1 MYLDKKNIYG
11 WAMSQKLPVRDIPSL
26 NKKLK
31 ISITYKKYDK
41 GGVKGQQRETLNTK
55 LRTKAKN
62 VFEKD
67 FF

>member
-1 MYLDKKNIYG
+1 MYLDKKSIYG

-41 GGVKGQQRETLNTK
+41 GGDKG
-55 LRTKAKN
+55 
-62 VFEKD
+62 
-67 FF
+67 